1 MRHFKVTFE
10 FTRIVESDD
19 HDAVEDWATVV
30 WHRIYPDFKAIYN
43 KKGVQVPAVGVPVG
57 IGSGAAP
64 LAAGARLLE

>member
-43 KKGVQVPAVGVPVG
+43 KKGVQVLGPDLSERTELVTVKDLGEV
-57 IGSGAAP
+57 
-64 LAAGARLLE
+64 R

>member
-19 HDAVEDWATVV
+19 HDAVEDWATMV

-43 KKGVQVPAVGVPVG
+43 KKGVQVLGPELSERTELVTVKDLGEV
-57 IGSGAAP
+57 
-64 LAAGARLLE
+64 R